1 MTGVSVLNLVIVILV
16 IIALIAVIMYFVRRT
31 PRA

>member
-1 MTGVSVLNLVIVILV
+1 MSVLNLVIIILV
-16 IIALIAVIMYFVRRT
+16 IAALVVLIMYLVRRT

>member
-1 MTGVSVLNLVIVILV
+1 MSVLNLVIIILV
-16 IIALIAVIMYFVRRT
+16 IIALVCLIMYLVRRT